1 MPVEFVVLHLKQST
15 TDMKTFFSFFFIV
28 GVVYSIWTVFRKIY
42 LLLPDGEGTF
52 AGCADHLVW
61 HLPGQAALT
70 LSFFLWEF
78 IIQLYEGGWDLKKRY
93 VFFPIL
99 KITLSNVLRS
109 VHVHTRGSRLD
120 VFSLLEERLDFSKF
134 EQSFIVGAEVK
145 DGAMTDLG
153 WHHCRILHHTWSMKT
168 DKSTV
173 KVVFRIY

>member
-15 TDMKTFFSFFFIV
+15 TDMKTFFSFFFYCRSSLFNLNSVPQDLPAPPGRWRNICRLCRPSCLTPPWSGCPHALFLSL
-28 GVVYSIWTVFRKIY
+28 GVYHSTLWGGLGFKETV
-42 LLLPDGEGTF
+42 
-52 AGCADHLVW
+52 C
-61 HLPGQAALT
+61 
-70 LSFFLWEF
+70 
-78 IIQLYEGGWDLKKRY
+78 
-93 VFFPIL
+93 FFPIL

-109 VHVHTRGSRLD
+109 AHVHTRGSRLD

-134 EQSFIVGAEVK
+134 KQSFIVGAEVK